1 MKKSHLVLLLIIIG
15 AVGLAFYSLQS
26 SETYATFAE
35 AKNEPDKTFHVVGKL
50 NLEKEMVYN
59 PVVNANLFTFYL
71 IDKEGQEKKVL
82 LYKTKPQDFEKSE
95 QVVVIGK
102 MQGDEFHAKDVLTK
116 CPSKYSD
123 AQTQQVRN

>member
-1 MKKSHLVLLLIIIG
+1 MKKTHIVLLLII
-15 AVGLAFYSLQS
+15 AATVGLVFYTLQS
-26 SETYATFAE
+26 SETYASFAE
-35 AKNEPDKTFHVVGKL
+35 AMKEPEKTFHVVGKL

-59 PVVNANLFTFYL
+59 PMIDANLFSFYL
-71 IDKEGQEKKVL
+71 IDKEGIEKKVL

-95 QVVVIGK
+95 QIVVIGK

-123 AQTQQVRN
+123 AQTQQVQ

>member
-1 MKKSHLVLLLIIIG
+1 MKKTHIVLLLII
-15 AVGLAFYSLQS
+15 AATVGLVFYSLQS
-26 SETYATFAE
+26 SETYASFAE
-35 AKNEPDKTFHVVGKL
+35 AMKEPEKTFHVVGKL

-59 PVVNANLFTFYL
+59 PMIDANLFSFYL
-71 IDKEGQEKKVL
+71 IDKEGMEKKVL

-95 QVVVIGK
+95 QIVVIGK

-123 AQTQQVRN
+123 AQTQQVQ

>member
-1 MKKSHLVLLLIIIG
+1 MKKTHIVLLLII
-15 AVGLAFYSLQS
+15 AATVGLVFYSLQS
-26 SETYATFAE
+26 SETYASFAE
-35 AKNEPDKTFHVVGKL
+35 AMKEPKKTFHVVGKL

-59 PVVNANLFTFYL
+59 PMIDANLFSFYL
-71 IDKEGQEKKVL
+71 IDKEGTEKKVL

-95 QVVVIGK
+95 QIVVIGK

-123 AQTQQVRN
+123 AQTQQVQ

>member
-1 MKKSHLVLLLIIIG
+1 MKKTHIVLLLII
-15 AVGLAFYSLQS
+15 AATVGLVFYSLQS
-26 SETYATFAE
+26 SETYASFAE
-35 AKNEPDKTFHVVGKL
+35 AMKEPEKTFHVVGKL

-59 PVVNANLFTFYL
+59 PMIDANLFSFYL
-71 IDKEGQEKKVL
+71 IDKEGTEKKVL

-95 QVVVIGK
+95 QIVVIGK

-123 AQTQQVRN
+123 AQTQQVQ